1 MILLQ
6 IAAGLIFILVLF
18 TLLAT
23 AIQELIANYISL
35 RGVMLMK
42 TIQHILEPDRKG
54 VRGEVYNKFINS
66 LSFKQMCRPSSSS
79 AYGRFLDWLEE
90 KTRYIFGYGGIGKAV
105 DGPPSF
111 ISAENFAEVLKRLEW
126 KPEYLES
133 IPPGPLRDYLDNL
146 GEQAEDKVQAKIADL
161 KRWYDEVMNA
171 TTNWYRRQAQFILI
185 FIGFSLAAGFN
196 INLMEISETLSKD
209 EILRNQ
215 LYSDMEKWMAERAD
229 TYFDENGQV
238 RQGVLVSQND
248 KNIIVVDPNLKD
260 DLKQSDAVQ
269 QLIGKK
275 ASFATVGDWLY
286 NIANWLLTAIFIS
299 FGAPFW
305 FDLLRKLVRVAK
317 PV

>member
-1 MILLQ
+1 MALLQ
-6 IAAGLIFILVLF
+6 IAAGIIFILLLF

-42 TIQHILEPDRKG
+42 TIQHILEPHRKG
-54 VRGEVYNKFINS
+54 TRGEVYNSFINS
-66 LSFKQMCRPSSSS
+66 LSFKQLCRPSSSS

-126 KPEYLES
+126 KPEYIES
-133 IPPGPLRDYLDNL
+133 IPPGPLRDYLEGM
-146 GEQAEDKVQAKIADL
+146 GEQAEDKLQAKLAEL

-185 FIGFSLAAGFN
+185 FIGFALAAGFN
-196 INLMEISETLSKD
+196 INLMEIGKTLSRD
-209 EILRNQ
+209 EILRAQ
-215 LYSDMEKWMAERAD
+215 LYEDMEAWMAERAD

-238 RQGVLVSQND
+238 RPGVMVTQND
-248 KNIIVVDPNLKD
+248 KNIIVVDPKLKE
-260 DLKQSDAVQ
+260 DLKQSSAVQ
-269 QLIGKK
+269 QL
-275 ASFATVGDWLY
+275 VGRKVQVEEWSDWLLVF
-286 NIANWLLTAIFIS
+286 ANWLLTAVFIS

>member
-42 TIQHILEPDRKG
+42 TIQHILEPGSKG
-54 VRGEVYNKFINS
+54 VRGDVYNSFINS
-66 LSFKQMCRPSSSS
+66 LSFKQLCRPSSSS

-111 ISAENFAEVLKRLEW
+111 ISAENFTEVLKRLEW

-133 IPPGPLRDYLDNL
+133 IPPGPLRDYLDNM
-146 GEQAEDKVQAKIADL
+146 GEQAEDKAQAKMAEL

-171 TTNWYRRQAQFILI
+171 TSNWYRRQAQFILI
-185 FIGFSLAAGFN
+185 FIGFALAASFN
-196 INLMEISETLSKD
+196 INLLEIGKTLSKD
-209 EILRNQ
+209 EILRTQ

-238 RQGVLVSQND
+238 RQGVLVTQNE
-248 KNIIVVDPNLKD
+248 KNIIVVDPGLKN

-269 QLIGKK
+269 QLIGQKVK
-275 ASFATVGDWLY
+275 AEKWTDWLLVF
-286 NIANWLLTAIFIS
+286 ANWLLTAIFIS